1 MLYRLYR
8 NALQGVSFVSFLTII
23 TQYYNYH
30 LFGFLAAY
38 ISLAFFPAHDD
49 VSQLLNTYLIMALT
63 IIAKPVGA
71 IFLGNLGD
79 KVGRQASF
87 KLSLISTA
95 IASFLICFSPSYQN
109 IGVFSIIV
117 LIIARLLICSF
128 VSAGTDGVRLYVY
141 ENTSK
146 DAKCLG
152 ISITTIFTQFGSLLA
167 SFSAWFFTLNIF
179 PDYFWRISFLLGFTV
194 STLNYFLL
202 KLNQNTANTITD
214 NNSGS
219 IIKILYS
226 NSLLFIAA
234 IFLAGCIGASN
245 QFLII
250 FFTTYNFQILELVDN
265 STMYKYV
272 SIFLVLYMVSSFIC
286 GILADKYG
294 YIKLFHVGS
303 IFSLLSATWLYY
315 SINQL
320 YFSYYAY
327 LILAIT
333 LPQIIIPCLVIFKQS
348 IPISIRHRVFSLSHA
363 IGSIIISAP
372 TSYISTYL
380 YYKTNITSLPILYL
394 ISIIIVIISVTNYL
408 RKIYL

>member
-1 MLYRLYR
+1 MQHRFYR
-8 NALQGVSFVSFLTII
+8 NFAKGASFISFFTII

-38 ISLAFFPAHDD
+38 ISRIFFPAHDD

-71 IFLGNLGD
+71 IVLGNLGD
-79 KVGRQASF
+79 KIGRQASF

-95 IASFLICFSPSYQN
+95 IASFLICFSPSYQD
-109 IGVFSIIV
+109 IGVFAIII

-141 ENTSK
+141 ENTTK

-152 ISITTIFTQFGSLLA
+152 ISITTVFTQFGSLLA
-167 SFSAWFFTLNIF
+167 SFSAWFFTLHIF
-179 PDYFWRISFLLGFTV
+179 PDYFWRISFFLGFAV
-194 STLNYFLL
+194 ATLNYFLL
-202 KLNQNTANTITD
+202 KQDANSTNQVPKND
-214 NNSGS
+214 SCS
-219 IIKILYS
+219 IIKILHS

-250 FFTTYNFQILELVDN
+250 FFTTYNFQILKLVDN
-265 STMYKYV
+265 STMYQYV
-272 SIFLVLYMVSSFIC
+272 SIFLVLYMISSLIC

-294 YIKLFHVGS
+294 YIKILHAGS
-303 IFSLLSATWLYY
+303 VLSLLSATWLYY
-315 SINQL
+315 SISQS

-348 IPISIRHRVFSLSHA
+348 IPISIRYRVFSLSHA

-380 YYKTNITSLPILYL
+380 YYKTNIISLPISYL
-394 ISIIIVIISVTNYL
+394 ISILIVIISTTNYL
-408 RKIYL
+408 RKIHL